1 MWKCVPLPSY
11 PQIRE
16 NVWNNH
22 GHKAHTVGAN
32 ITPNPST
39 GLQTSFTV
47 LLHGTTGIPGLGVFP
62 RLVFFIQSEQFNNA
76 HQKNHSCI
84 LWFGQVLILT
94 WCNESRWAHIRTPDK
109 CVPLHMFHCSIWRT
123 QYYSPQHFRKIL
135 QNLGKKN
142 ILRLIQPA
150 VEKSS
155 YYSKDFWKISLTCH
169 MICCYRHMK
178 TYIWLNFCRIIL
190 SNALPSFCVNAMCA
204 KSSDVSL
211 FQTEWQWKRYDAVQN
226 LLCRKRST

>member
-1 MWKCVPLPSY
+1 MYGITMATKHTLWE
-11 PQIRE
+11 QISHLILLQDYKQALQYCCMEQRE
-16 NVWNNH
+16 FLAWESFPDWYSLSSLNSLTMLT
-22 GHKAHTVGAN
+22 KK
-32 ITPNPST
+32 ITPASS
-39 GLQTSFTV
+39 GLDKS
-47 LLHGTTGIPGLGVFP
+47 
-62 RLVFFIQSEQFNNA
+62 S
-76 HQKNHSCI
+76 S
-84 LWFGQVLILT
+84 
-94 WCNESRWAHIRTPDK
+94 SRGAMSQDGTPDK

>member
-1 MWKCVPLPSY
+1 MYGITMATKHTLWE
-11 PQIRE
+11 QIS
-16 NVWNNH
+16 H
-22 GHKAHTVGAN
+22 L
-32 ITPNPST
+32 IL
-39 GLQTSFTV
+39 LQDYKQALQYCCMEQWEFLAWESFLDWYSLSSLNSLMMLTK
-47 LLHGTTGIPGLGVFP
+47 
-62 RLVFFIQSEQFNNA
+62 
-76 HQKNHSCI
+76 KNHSCI

-94 WCNESRWAHIRTPDK
+94 WCNESRWAHIWTPDK

-150 VEKSS
+150 VEKPS